1 MLKSKCS
8 KVSHQKN
15 KTLGQRSGATTVEF
29 ALVIPIIF
37 ATFFAAFEF
46 CKLAMLRH
54 TLDNAVYEASRQS
67 ILPGAD
73 AKSIAASAK
82 KVLASM
88 GIADAIVTVS
98 PSVIDE
104 TTKKVTVKVSIPLNR
119 ASNLPVPEQYN
130 ISRSLT
136 MARERS
142 L

>member
-1 MLKSKCS
+1 MLRRKSLQER
-8 KVSHQKN
+8 QK
-15 KTLGQRSGATTVEF
+15 GRSRYQRFGATTVEF

-37 ATFFAAFEF
+37 TTFFAAFEF
-46 CKLAMLRH
+46 CKLAMVRH

-73 AKSIAASAK
+73 ANSISAK
-82 KVLASM
+82 AKQVLVSM
-88 GIADAIVTVS
+88 GIVDAVVTVS

-104 TTKKVTVKVSIPLNR
+104 STKNVTVKVSIPLNK
-119 ASNLPVPEQYN
+119 ASNLPVPEKYS

>member
-1 MLKSKCS
+1 
-8 KVSHQKN
+8 
-15 KTLGQRSGATTVEF
+15 
-29 ALVIPIIF
+29 VIPIIF
-37 ATFFAAFEF
+37 TTFFAAFEF

-73 AKSIAASAK
+73 ANSISAK
-82 KVLASM
+82 AKQVLVSM
-88 GIADAIVTVS
+88 GIVDAVVTVS

-104 TTKKVTVKVSIPLNR
+104 STKNVTVKVSIPLNK
-119 ASNLPVPEQYN
+119 ASNLPVPEKYS

>member
-1 MLKSKCS
+1 MFERQYLTDRRIGKPR
-8 KVSHQKN
+8 HQ
-15 KTLGQRSGATTVEF
+15 RFGATTVEF

-73 AKSIAASAK
+73 AKTISAK
-82 KVLASM
+82 AKQVLVSM
-88 GIADAIVTVS
+88 GIVDAVVTVS
-98 PSVIDE
+98 PTVIDE
-104 TTKKVTVKVSIPLNR
+104 STKNVTVKVSIPLNK
-119 ASNLPVPEQYN
+119 ASNLPVPEKYS